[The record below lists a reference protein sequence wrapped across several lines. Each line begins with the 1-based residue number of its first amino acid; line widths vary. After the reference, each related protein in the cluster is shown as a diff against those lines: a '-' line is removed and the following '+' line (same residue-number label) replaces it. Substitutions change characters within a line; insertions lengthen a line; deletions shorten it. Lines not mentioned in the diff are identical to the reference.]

1 MGDFLRDST
10 VKVLNLGLAIFR
22 KKKSSL

>member
-10 VKVLNLGLAIFR
+10 VKVLNLGLDIFR
-22 KKKSSL
+22 KKKE